1 MERGLTIMSVPF
13 SASFHLYSELFTL
26 NLRDLS
32 GASAVARRGGADCA
46 GESVE
51 PNLG

>member
-26 NLRDLS
+26 NLRDL
-32 GASAVARRGGADCA
+32 GGTRAIAGWVAEFGDGCP
-46 GESVE
+46 V
-51 PNLG
+51 